1 MVTTI
6 LHTAMRKL
14 KTFILPTLKQK
25 ELKQYFLQEV
35 HILYQTA
42 LHFDLEIPFLRILR
56 GEEYMTGCRR
66 DALSTAFPASPQ
78 TLAESYSTDE
88 NCKDGKVKE
97 M

>member
-1 MVTTI
+1 MVTAI
-6 LHTAMRKL
+6 LHTAMRKW
-14 KTFILPTLKQK
+14 KTFILPALKQK
-25 ELKQYFLQEV
+25 ELEQYSLQEV
-35 HILYQTA
+35 HILYQIA
-42 LHFDLEIPFLRILR
+42 LHFDLEIPFLGILR

-88 NCKDGKVKE
+88 NCRARKVKE